1 MLRDDTPLPPTPPP
15 SVDTLSAL
23 NDAAYLDFRTAYNRM
38 YLDVNDINNDPYSD
52 LIIDSKFYD
61 MFSLPSILNDNA
73 SPIFLSINIQSLM
86 SKYDELRSFIIE
98 MSCKKIQID
107 VIAVQEVWE
116 VREPEILSI
125 PGFQNFVYKTR
136 TNMRGGGGSWFL
148 CERRTYI
155 QNR

>member
-1 MLRDDTPLPPTPPP
+1 MLRDDTPLPPSPPP
-15 SVDTLSAL
+15 PVDTLSAL
-23 NDAAYLDFRTAYNRM
+23 NNAAHLDFRTAYNRM

-61 MFSLPSILNDNA
+61 MLSLPSIVNDNA
-73 SPIFLSINIQSLM
+73 SPILLSINIQSLM

-136 TNMRGGGGSWFL
+136 TNMRGGELVSM
-148 CERRTYI
+148 
-155 QNR
+155 